1 MSAAALACDP
11 VPVPRR
17 TTARRLVALGLAEL
31 VGTALLVGVGLSIVI
46 VDLGKGAPLPA
57 VLPSPLARRALTGVL
72 FGSVGASI
80 ALSPVG
86 RTSGAHINP
95 VVSLVF
101 WLDGA
106 LPTAAFGVY
115 VLGQAIGAI
124 IGAIPLALFGSMG
137 RSVSFGATVPGP
149 QGAPL
154 AALAEAGCTLALV
167 VALLS
172 FVARPA
178 LRRYTPAIFPVLY
191 GVLVAFEA
199 PVSGTST
206 NPARSLGPAVV
217 FDIWS
222 GFWVYVVGPT
232 AGALLGAGL
241 RRLLAGGRPQLRI
254 ELAKIAHFESDPFAP
269 LAHLHHLPQTGL
281 GRGPGRPGPV
291 GTRAGR
297 PGQDLRPGSHP

>member
-1 MSAAALACDP
+1 MP
-11 VPVPRR
+11 VPGR
-17 TTARRLVALGLAEL
+17 TTARRLVELGLAEL
-31 VGTALLVGVGLSIVI
+31 IGTALLVGVGLSIVI
-46 VDLGKGAPLPA
+46 LDLGRGTPLPA
-57 VLPSPLARRALTGVL
+57 VLPSPLERRALTGVL

-86 RTSGAHINP
+86 RMSGAHINP

-106 LPTAAFGVY
+106 LPTAALGVY

-124 IGAIPLALFGSMG
+124 LGALPLALFGSMG

-149 QGAPL
+149 QGAPI

-167 VALLS
+167 VALLG
-172 FVARPA
+172 FVARTA

-199 PVSGTST
+199 PISGTST

-241 RRLLAGGRPQLRI
+241 HRLLAGGRPHLRI
-254 ELAKIAHFESDPFAP
+254 ELAKLSHFETDPFAP
-269 LAHLHHLPQTGL
+269 LAHLHHLP
-281 GRGPGRPGPV
+281 RSGPGHGRETP
-291 GTRAGR
+291 TRAGNR
-297 PGQDLRPGSHP
+297 PGRDLPPSSHP